1 MNDMDFVDAIG
12 IHSRV
17 NEVNEVNKVHSVHA
31 VHVVHPGRR
40 PAGPGL
46 TRLEHY
52 CVDSLGGWM

>member
-1 MNDMDFVDAIG
+1 VDAIG